1 MTNEE
6 LESVYERAELHYEQ
20 LKDSCHDLFEENKKL
35 KEKLKNIDEFCDRYK
50 KCNLDLFDMYK
61 LLDKIQEI
69 IG

>member
-50 KCNLDLFDMYK
+50 ECNLDLFDMYK

>member
-6 LESVYERAELHYEQ
+6 LESIYERAELHYEQ

-50 KCNLDLFDMYK
+50 ECNLDLFDMYK